1 MAAWGNNYTIA
12 GMPFVNI
19 RVSYGSLP
27 NLITELVPFTDTNTH
42 SNPNLD
48 HSQYNCELRYFLAVQ
63 KSKETF
69 WGKRLLGLIS
79 IPRRKSE
86 S

>member
-19 RVSYGSLP
+19 SVSYGSLP
-27 NLITELVPFTDTNTH
+27 KSITELVPFTDTNTH

-48 HSQYNCELRYFLAVQ
+48 HSQYNCELGYFLAVQ
-63 KSKETF
+63 KSKKPS
-69 WGKRLLGLIS
+69 GKEAARVDIYT
-79 IPRRKSE
+79 KKKE
-86 S
+86 

>member
-12 GMPFVNI
+12 GMPFINI
-19 RVSYGSLP
+19 TVSYGSLP
-27 NLITELVPFTDTNTH
+27 KINHRASSIHRYNTH

-48 HSQYNCELRYFLAVQ
+48 HSQYNRELRYFLAVQ

-69 WGKRLLGLIS
+69 RGKEAARDDVYT
-79 IPRRKSE
+79 KKKE
-86 S
+86 